1 MAGNVVDLT
10 DATFEAEVLQ
20 SRQPVLVDFWSP
32 TCGPCRRLAPIVDE
46 LAEDNAGKVKIA
58 KVDVD
63 ECRMVAMQYG
73 IQALPTL
80 LVFKDGEVQER
91 IPGVPAKTR
100 IQESLDSVLT
110 DAGAA

>member
-1 MAGNVVDLT
+1 MAENVVELT
-10 DATFEAEVLQ
+10 DATFDAEVLQ

-46 LAEDNAGKVKIA
+46 LASENAGKVKVG

-63 ECRMVAMQYG
+63 ECRQVAMQFQ
-73 IQALPTL
+73 IAALPTL

-100 IQESLDSVLT
+100 IQEALDSVAT
-110 DAGAA
+110 DAGTT